1 MIASIFLQLSL
12 QYQFSTIDIEPII
25 DLQRVRANDRNS
37 RKIYYYRQYT
47 DKKIIWHILDKNYL
61 IGSYFHGY

>member
-1 MIASIFLQLSL
+1 MLFGEVKLYIFPYRTI
-12 QYQFSTIDIEPII
+12 QYI
-25 DLQRVRANDRNS
+25 RNLC
-37 RKIYYYRQYT
+37 KIYYYRQYT